1 MKWIEICK
9 AGTWNAKNGK
19 EVTLTTSDLDAIVST
34 YDPSVREAPLVFGH
48 PEEEDPAFGWVDKLK
63 RNGEILLAAF
73 KQVPESVKELV
84 NKGHYKKVSIAL
96 MPDKKTL
103 KHVGLLG
110 AVQPAVPGLKS
121 VSFGDGADDLVVE
134 FSNPDAV
141 DPDKQEEE
149 DMDKIKELEQELAD
163 EKAKRE
169 AAEKAKVD
177 AESRADTAE
186 TALSTAA
193 AKQQETEVE
202 NRIDKLIGE
211 NRILPG
217 DKAAVK
223 AVALALGKDSQE
235 IELSDGSGKKKTVD
249 HLFDFLSGL
258 PDRGLLTEFS
268 APEGGKEK
276 GVDIPEDL
284 TSRV

>member
-9 AGTWNAKNGK
+9 AGTWTAKNGK
-19 EVTLTTSDLDAIVST
+19 DVTLTTTDLDAIVST

-63 RNGEILLAAF
+63 RSGEILLAAF
-73 KQVPESVKELV
+73 KQVPDTVKDLV
-84 NKGHYKKVSIAL
+84 NSGHYKKVSIAL

-121 VSFGDGADDLVVE
+121 VSLGNGEGDLVVE
-134 FSNPDAV
+134 FSNPDAI

-149 DMDKIKELEQELAD
+149 DMGKIEELEKELAD

-169 AAEKAKVD
+169 AAETGLADEKK
-177 AESRADTAE
+177 RADTAE

-202 NRIDKLIGE
+202 SKVDKLIEE
-211 NRILPG
+211 NRILPA

-223 AVALALGKDSQE
+223 AVALALGKDSEE

-258 PDRGLLTEFS
+258 PDRGMLTEFS
-268 APEGGKEK
+268 EPGSGKEK
-276 GVDIPEDL
+276 GTDIPEDL